1 METRVGLST
10 FDDVK
15 MMEQLPV
22 NNGTSN
28 SAVKDGLG
36 RIEASR
42 PQGASTSSSLD
53 LNSVM
58 KTVSLDMFGMDRLD
72 TKGVLVLLVA
82 GKPSPSSASSSVFD
96 VASKERIEAL
106 QKSGIKNFHIL
117 CFVKMT

>member
-1 METRVGLST
+1 
-10 FDDVK
+10 